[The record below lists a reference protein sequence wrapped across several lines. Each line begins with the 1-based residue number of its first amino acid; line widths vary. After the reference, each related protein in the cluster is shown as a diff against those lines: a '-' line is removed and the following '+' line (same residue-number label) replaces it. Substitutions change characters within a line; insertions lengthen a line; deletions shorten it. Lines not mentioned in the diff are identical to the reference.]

1 MRSNAPA
8 GTAAAA
14 ESAPLP
20 DPRNPFTPTRN
31 IFPLSNSFIS
41 ISLPANRP
49 RLPTLTITQ
58 ARYYGA
64 IPAPA
69 VSERVAKRATF
80 VPPIPSNSFIFN
92 ISPQNPGHNVPFTHV
107 AVSSAIQLLM
117 KLPRVY
123 PILDTESLDRR
134 GISLETAA
142 AAFLDGGAAILQI
155 RHKSHW
161 SRSIFESAR
170 TVARL
175 SREPGPPLLLNHPAD
190 FAPLPE
196 AARPIGHDDH

>member
-58 ARYYGA
+58 AHYYGA

-69 VSERVAKRATF
+69 VSQSVAKRPTF
-80 VPPIPSNSFIFN
+80 VTPIPTNSFIFN
-92 ISPQNPGHNVPFTHV
+92 ISPHTPRHNLPCIHV
-107 AVSSAIQLLM
+107 SVS
-117 KLPRVY
+117 
-123 PILDTESLDRR
+123 
-134 GISLETAA
+134 
-142 AAFLDGGAAILQI
+142 
-155 RHKSHW
+155 
-161 SRSIFESAR
+161 
-170 TVARL
+170 
-175 SREPGPPLLLNHPAD
+175 
-190 FAPLPE
+190 
-196 AARPIGHDDH
+196 

>member
-49 RLPTLTITQ
+49 RLPTLTITH

-64 IPAPA
+64 IPPPP
-69 VSERVAKRATF
+69 VSERYANRATF
-80 VPPIPSNSFIFN
+80 FPPIPSNSFIYT
-92 ISPQNPGHNVPFTHV
+92 ISPPP
-107 AVSSAIQLLM
+107 
-117 KLPRVY
+117 P
-123 PILDTESLDRR
+123 PP
-134 GISLETAA
+134 TA
-142 AAFLDGGAAILQI
+142 
-155 RHKSHW
+155 
-161 SRSIFESAR
+161 
-170 TVARL
+170 L
-175 SREPGPPLLLNHPAD
+175 SPPLRLPHPV
-190 FAPLPE
+190 
-196 AARPIGHDDH
+196 H